1 MNRLIPGALALVCA
15 SALGACNTSD
25 LSALQGTA
33 AAIPHNLPPSAVVS
47 EVLSEFGASTAT
59 QAKVNAKIAAIQ
71 EAAVTLC
78 GIRPLQ
84 SGILNIGTALFPS
97 LSVITDSS
105 ASQWVSGAATIA
117 CTALQS
123 APAYTGMGTGQMVRG
138 IAHLPNGIDVPV
150 YGVRLR

>member
-15 SALGACNTSD
+15 SALGACND

-47 EVLSEFGASTAT
+47 EVLAEFGASTAT

-117 CTALQS
+117 CTALKS
-123 APAYTGMGTGQMVRG
+123 APTYTSTGQGQMVRG
-138 IAHLPNGIDVPV
+138 IAHLPNGVDVPV
-150 YGVRLR
+150 YGVRLH